1 MLSCHPRPLLTVALL
16 LLAML
21 TTAVPPVAAQ
31 DSTGVLSLDEYRQL
45 VSDTRRRAQEAE
57 SGDEEARESLALL
70 AERWRAVERVTL
82 PDGKQ
87 LAVEHQQII
96 AALSASDPDT
106 GALLQRL
113 EALQAVTDR
122 WTEPTIDEA
131 EATQAVAEL
140 QEILRDPQFQWVEEE
155 PSLQQLLWD
164 YLLRLLRRILP
175 DSLEGSPLLGRLMT
189 GAGLLFLLAVLLY
202 AARTFLQ
209 SFSPAATGAPEG
221 PAADGHSSQTA
232 LQQAQDLSRSGD
244 YRSAVR
250 YLYLSTLL
258 LLDEREVLRYDRT
271 RTNGE
276 YLESVAQRPELAT
289 TLKNVIDI
297 FDRVW
302 YGYQTLDNNAYT
314 WYEDQVKKLQN
325 LE

>member
-1 MLSCHPRPLLTVALL
+1 MTLL
-16 LLAML
+16 LLAIL
-21 TTAVPPVAAQ
+21 TTGAPPAAAQ
-31 DSTGVLSLDEYRQL
+31 NSTGILSLDEYRQL
-45 VSDTRRRAQEAE
+45 VSDTRRRVQQAE
-57 SGDEEARESLALL
+57 SGDEAAHESLAVL

-82 PDGKQ
+82 PGGNQ
-87 LAVEHQQII
+87 IAVEHQQII
-96 AALSASDPDT
+96 SALSASDPDT
-106 GALLQRL
+106 RVLLQRL
-113 EALQAVTDR
+113 EALEAVTDR
-122 WTEPTIDEA
+122 WTAATIADA
-131 EATQAVAEL
+131 RATQAVAEL
-140 QEILRDPQFQWVEEE
+140 EEILRDPQFQWAEEE

-175 DSLEGSPLLGRLMT
+175 DSLEGSPLLGRVIT

-209 SFSPAATGAPEG
+209 SFSPAATGTPEG
-221 PAADGHSSQTA
+221 PAADGHNSQTA

-258 LLDEREVLRYDRT
+258 LLDERGVLRYDRT

-289 TLKNVIDI
+289 TLKNVVDI

-302 YGYQTLDNNAYT
+302 YGYQTLDSNAYT